1 MERLTGSR
9 FSALVIDKTAGGIV
23 LSIYERIERM
33 QEKNADKILGE
44 FSVNLKSGINI
55 PMDVFPPVNPN
66 VRIMLYSE
74 DE

>member
-1 MERLTGSR
+1 MIE
-9 FSALVIDKTAGGIV
+9 KTAGGIV

-33 QEKNADKILGE
+33 QEKNADKISGE

-55 PMDVFPPVNPN
+55 PMDGFPPANPN